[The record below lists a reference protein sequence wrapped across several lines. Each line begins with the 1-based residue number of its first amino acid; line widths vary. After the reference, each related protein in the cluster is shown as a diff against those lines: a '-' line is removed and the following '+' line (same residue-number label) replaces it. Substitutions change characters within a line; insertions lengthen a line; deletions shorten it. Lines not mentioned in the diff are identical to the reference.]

1 MRNIAVRIALW
12 AGFGLLVSV
21 CWGFYFAGASKNMPI
36 DPTIYALAKMTQPAT
51 AAALYLNPL
60 ASLSLT
66 WVMLANAAAYAML
79 GLIAVAIQKH
89 RRTPQISN

>member
-1 MRNIAVRIALW
+1 MGWFRPPCI
-12 AGFGLLVSV
+12 GLL
-21 CWGFYFAGASKNMPI
+21 GILLRGRKQEYAI